1 MQQSTYAIP
10 CSVRQLSL
18 LSLCCRRTKPFTAVT
33 LANVVSVVLA
43 APLAAGLMALDGRG
57 GLKGW
62 QVCY

>member
-1 MQQSTYAIP
+1 MQCQNITTI
-10 CSVRQLSL
+10 SL
-18 LSLCCRRTKPFTAVT
+18 CHFCFCCRRTKPFTAVT
-33 LANVVSVVLA
+33 LANVVSVVFA